1 MNEWRKV
8 KLGEIAEVTK
18 LAGFEFT
25 KYIEYVDDGEI
36 IALRALNLK
45 DGRLDLTDI
54 KKIKKEISEKLIRSK
69 LYKDD
74 ILLTYTG
81 NGYGDCAIIKEDNKY
96 HLAPNICKITAN
108 KKILN
113 PYFLYSF
120 IRTKQF
126 YCQLSNYMVGSSQ
139 PTIPMRIIRELV
151 IPIFN
156 INLQNKIVKILS
168 DIDEKIELNN
178 KINDNLTIFLL
189 FIILYFQHQFLHS
202 LILAKDNF
210 LNLLIFHF
218 LILNFL
224 FAEKLVELYY

>member
-126 YCQLSNYMVGSSQ
+126 YCHLSNYMVGSSQ

-189 FIILYFQHQFLHS
+189 IIILFFLHQFLHS

-210 LNLLIFHF
+210 LNLLVFHF
-218 LILNFL
+218 LFDCFQYFQI
-224 FAEKLVELYY
+224 KV